1 MKEGETDILILY
13 DFTQLGGEKET
24 FEDGFKLHTTSFN
37 TIINTSILDFN
48 SSNTIIIAAL
58 VYMTLILVMLIY
70 STRNAFKRTWYS
82 YKNMVYVGMIIF
94 LLVLIISLILQIG
107 KYITSSNSYGRNK
120 IEETADALRCVG
132 CSLFVLSLMI
142 INFSK
147 IHTDCLKCRII
158 FAIIDIGKRN

>member
-48 SSNTIIIAAL
+48 GSNTIIIAAL
-58 VYMTLILVMLIY
+58 VYTTLILVMLIY
-70 STRNAFKRTWYS
+70 STRKAFKRTWYS

-94 LLVLIISLILQIG
+94 PSVLIISLILQIG
-107 KYITSSNSYGRNK
+107 KYIISSNSYGRNK
-120 IEETADALRCVG
+120 IEETADTQQGVSAV
-132 CSLFVLSLMI
+132 LFLCCHL
-142 INFSK
+142 
-147 IHTDCLKCRII
+147 
-158 FAIIDIGKRN
+158 